1 MAPKNQEATTV
12 ADSKVSTPSV
22 SKDKKLASDE
32 SKESIFTSEL
42 FPSLYLTAGYLF
54 LLRYMAQT
62 LYTAADATPYSDPF
76 KETWWSGPI
85 FFTIA
90 YLIMV
95 YVGPK
100 MMEKREPF
108 DIKPYM
114 FTYNLYQCVLNIWFV
129 LAVIYEVYTNPMF
142 TGVWGNYPENSAR
155 SFRISFLV
163 WVHYNN
169 KYVELLDTVFM
180 ILRKKNNQIS
190 FLHCY
195 HHVMLIWAWFLVCKV
210 EAGGDSFFGATVNSF
225 IHVIMYGYYTL
236 ALMGISCPWKKWIT
250 KCQMLQFCLCLSHSV
265 YTAWKGNAPIIL
277 PAAQAFVMI
286 NMLVLFGNFYKKA
299 YKKDGEKSGKED
311 KKLKSN

>member
-1 MAPKNQEATTV
+1 MAPKNSETTAV
-12 ADSKVSTPSV
+12 KSKVPAESKGQPV
-22 SKDKKLASDE
+22 SKDKNGDDG
-32 SKESIFTSEL
+32 SKESMFNSAL
-42 FPSLYLTAGYLF
+42 LPSVYLTVAYLF
-54 LLRYMAQT
+54 LLRSMAQS
-62 LYTAADATPYSDPF
+62 LYKDADVIPYKDPF
-76 KETWWSGPI
+76 KEVWWSGPI
-85 FFTIA
+85 CFSIG

-100 MMEKREPF
+100 LMKDREPF

-129 LAVIYEVYTNPMF
+129 LAVAHELYTNDLF
-142 TGVWGNYPENSAR
+142 TGIWGNYPDNSIR
-155 SFRISFLV
+155 GFRISFLV

-236 ALMGISCPWKKWIT
+236 ALVGIPCPWKKWIT
-250 KCQMLQFCLCLSHSV
+250 KCQMIQFCLCLGHSI
-265 YTAWKGNAPIIL
+265 YAAIKGNAPIIL
-277 PAAQAFVMI
+277 PAAQAFVML

-299 YKKDGEKSGKED
+299 YSGKKEEKKKD
-311 KKLKSN
+311 KSN